1 MYEELKGNQ
10 HKIDANKNGKVDAH
24 DFKLLRKDKDA
35 DDIPFEGPY
44 RQAGVRKDKYGNVI
58 KNVAR
63 HLARKGMKA
72 NEEIELDESKAHYM
86 SGFNSEKNGK
96 QRKHNPFKEGSSAAY
111 HWAKGWEHSND
122 GKQPQ
127 KFVNEETEEVDE
139 SYQELMAL
147 KNNIARNQ
155 KKMNS
160 IPGIHPEKK
169 RLAIQIEKDTKRH
182 KALFDKQWG
191 KNEEVEELDEN
202 AKIVAH
208 LQKRYGD
215 NIRKSHVVSAANDFG
230 VDASKLAKAV
240 RIKLG
245 KNMLDEEHGEKH
257 HVVIFNYGRGIQSLW
272 PSTKA
277 PKTYTYKEA
286 QDIVARNKSSP
297 FTQMQDVHSKPLS
310 QAHTYVSGSAADK
323 IDALQQKHGVNIK
336 EETEQVDEDKVRVGT
351 LAQRTQAYR
360 DDKAK
365 KASAKLQTDP
375 DTGTPDYFT
384 AAMRRK
390 RGLPEEAEGLRE
402 ISAKTVDSYRE
413 KAYAQQPA
421 GDDGSQ
427 LYKKRKAG
435 RDMAFKKVT
444 HGAKV
449 MAKEEADDDGWYTHS
464 QMYGRVQS
472 EKHPKAIS
480 SAEWKSGIRWH
491 HGKNKRINIK
501 EESKQVDEADYS
513 AKAARAGKDIGKPGK
528 QFSKIAAKA
537 AAKYGSAERGRK
549 VAGAVLANLRKED
562 RLVELLTNLSESTRN
577 IMLETFTKLNED
589 NQYKFIA
596 ACETEDGID
605 HMLNFSI
612 MNRGK

>member
-1 MYEELKGNQ
+1 MTKTLKDFLDEASGILKVKNPDEQTFVDKHQVQRTNDRNGNDDDVFGGPKQKKIKAINRRKERKGYDPGDDAAVYEELKGNQ

-72 NEEIELDESKAHYM
+72 NEE
-86 SGFNSEKNGK
+86 
-96 QRKHNPFKEGSSAAY
+96 
-111 HWAKGWEHSND
+111 
-122 GKQPQ
+122 
-127 KFVNEETEEVDE
+127 
-139 SYQELMAL
+139 
-147 KNNIARNQ
+147 
-155 KKMNS
+155 
-160 IPGIHPEKK
+160 
-169 RLAIQIEKDTKRH
+169 
-182 KALFDKQWG
+182 
-191 KNEEVEELDEN
+191 VEEL
-202 AKIVAH
+202 
-208 LQKRYGD
+208 
-215 NIRKSHVVSAANDFG
+215 
-230 VDASKLAKAV
+230 
-240 RIKLG
+240 
-245 KNMLDEEHGEKH
+245 
-257 HVVIFNYGRGIQSLW
+257 
-272 PSTKA
+272 
-277 PKTYTYKEA
+277 
-286 QDIVARNKSSP
+286 
-297 FTQMQDVHSKPLS
+297 
-310 QAHTYVSGSAADK
+310 
-323 IDALQQKHGVNIK
+323 
-336 EETEQVDEDKVRVGT
+336 DEDKVRVGT

-365 KASAKLQTDP
+365 KAGAKLQTDP
-375 DTGTPDYFT
+375 DTGTPDHFT

-390 RGLPEEAEGLRE
+390 RGLP
-402 ISAKTVDSYRE
+402 
-413 KAYAQQPA
+413 
-421 GDDGSQ
+421 
-427 LYKKRKAG
+427 
-435 RDMAFKKVT
+435 
-444 HGAKV
+444 
-449 MAKEEADDDGWYTHS
+449 EEADDDGWYTHS

-605 HMLNFSI
+605 HVLNFSI

>member
-1 MYEELKGNQ
+1 MTKTLKDFLDEASGILKVKNPDEQTFVDKHQVQRTNDRNGNDDDVFGGPKQKKIKAINRRKERKGYDPGDDAAVYEAVETERVKHPVGQRPKGIGWVLKSAGEQTGKDHSVWERKFKRVGNTNEELKGNQ

-72 NEEIELDESKAHYM
+72 NEE
-86 SGFNSEKNGK
+86 
-96 QRKHNPFKEGSSAAY
+96 
-111 HWAKGWEHSND
+111 
-122 GKQPQ
+122 
-127 KFVNEETEEVDE
+127 
-139 SYQELMAL
+139 
-147 KNNIARNQ
+147 
-155 KKMNS
+155 
-160 IPGIHPEKK
+160 
-169 RLAIQIEKDTKRH
+169 
-182 KALFDKQWG
+182 
-191 KNEEVEELDEN
+191 VEEL
-202 AKIVAH
+202 
-208 LQKRYGD
+208 
-215 NIRKSHVVSAANDFG
+215 
-230 VDASKLAKAV
+230 
-240 RIKLG
+240 
-245 KNMLDEEHGEKH
+245 
-257 HVVIFNYGRGIQSLW
+257 
-272 PSTKA
+272 
-277 PKTYTYKEA
+277 
-286 QDIVARNKSSP
+286 
-297 FTQMQDVHSKPLS
+297 
-310 QAHTYVSGSAADK
+310 
-323 IDALQQKHGVNIK
+323 
-336 EETEQVDEDKVRVGT
+336 DEDKVRVGT

-365 KASAKLQTDP
+365 KAGAKLQTDP
-375 DTGTPDYFT
+375 DTGTPDHFT

-390 RGLPEEAEGLRE
+390 RGLP
-402 ISAKTVDSYRE
+402 
-413 KAYAQQPA
+413 
-421 GDDGSQ
+421 
-427 LYKKRKAG
+427 
-435 RDMAFKKVT
+435 
-444 HGAKV
+444 
-449 MAKEEADDDGWYTHS
+449 EEADDDGWYTHS

-605 HMLNFSI
+605 HVLNFSI